1 MSRDREKE
9 HRTFET
15 NLIYIDTNIKTN
27 PIAITID
34 RVKANGAIM
43 KTSSSEIIHPSTLQP
58 KAAVWNSSGQLLIGG
73 EWLPSQDGRTFEVI
87 DPSTEQVLSDVADA
101 DVPDA
106 IKAVDAAQKASA
118 AWRGVAPRARADILM
133 RCFQLM
139 HEQAERLARL
149 ITAENG
155 KALADARS
163 EVAYAAEFFRWY
175 AEEAVRPPGEMRLAP
190 GGANHIMVTHEP
202 IGIAVLVTPWNF
214 PAAMATRKM
223 APALAAGCT
232 CILKPAAETPLTAL
246 AIGEL
251 MKQAGVPAGVVNIIT
266 TTKAGPVVNAM
277 LHDPRVRKLSFT
289 GSTHVGRILLSQ
301 ASHQVVSCSMELG
314 GNAPFVVF
322 DDADLET
329 AVAGAMV
336 AKMRNGGEACTAA
349 NRFYVQKGIL
359 NDFTRRFSEE
369 MAALKVGDGLATG
382 IQLGPMITKAAVGKV
397 DRLVSDAV
405 EKGARIVTGGAP
417 LDGQG
422 FFYPPTVLAGVPADA
437 AMLSEEIF
445 GPVAPIVAFETED
458 EVVDLANKTEY
469 GLVSYV
475 FTRDIKRALA
485 VAARLETGMVGIN
498 RGVVSDAAAPFGG
511 VKQSGLGREG
521 SHHGMA
527 EYLEPKY
534 IALPV

>member
-1 MSRDREKE
+1 
-9 HRTFET
+9 
-15 NLIYIDTNIKTN
+15 LIYIDTNIKTN
-27 PIAITID
+27 PIAITTD

-43 KTSSSEIIHPSTLQP
+43 KTSSSEIIHPATLP
-58 KAAVWNSSGQLLIGG
+58 SKAAVWNSSGQMLIGG
-73 EWLPSQDGRTFEVI
+73 EWMSSQDGRTFDVI
-87 DPSTEQVLSDVADA
+87 DPSTEQLLSVVADA

-139 HEQAERLARL
+139 HEQADRLAPL

-163 EVAYAAEFFRWY
+163 EVVYAAEFFRWY

-214 PAAMATRKM
+214 PAAMATRKI

-251 MKQAGVPAGVVNIIT
+251 MQEAGVPAGVVNIVT

-277 LHDPRVRKLSFT
+277 LHDARVRKLSFT

-301 ASHQVVSCSMELG
+301 ASHQVVGCSMELG

-322 DDADLET
+322 DDADLEA

-359 NDFTRRFSEE
+359 DDFTRRFSEE
-369 MAALKVGDGLATG
+369 MAALKVGDGLEAG

-422 FFYPPTVLAGVPADA
+422 FFYPPTVLANVPADA

-458 EVVDLANKTEY
+458 EVVELANKTEY

-521 SHHGMA
+521 SHHGMV